1 MELMLDFLQEEL
13 IGVEVYMEEFV
24 RRLLRADGCYLD
36 HYLMEWMFEV
46 FDNDW
51 RGRFEIYLQEVEL
64 KQRLTV
70 IFDRNL
76 RGQQEDLLL

>member
-36 HYLMEWMFEV
+36 HYLME
-46 FDNDW
+46 
-51 RGRFEIYLQEVEL
+51 
-64 KQRLTV
+64 
-70 IFDRNL
+70 
-76 RGQQEDLLL
+76 